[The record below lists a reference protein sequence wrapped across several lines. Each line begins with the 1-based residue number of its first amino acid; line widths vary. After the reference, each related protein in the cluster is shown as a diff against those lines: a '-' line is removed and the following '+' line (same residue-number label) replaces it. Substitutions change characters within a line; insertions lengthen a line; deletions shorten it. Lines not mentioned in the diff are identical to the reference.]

1 LIDHN
6 GGEVMLA
13 DTGIK
18 LVIPAGAID
27 EGKAEVVY
35 LALLGNPKYAPKEL
49 KDDETFLT
57 PVVMC
62 GPHGLRFKKH
72 VLLVLPH
79 CVAVSDEI
87 EEEFRGLFVL
97 FFFVV
102 VGIIFFSLGPVVL
115 MLYQAPV
122 PEGKEDIICDLP

>member
-1 LIDHN
+1 MIFKSDLIDHN
-6 GGEVMLA
+6 GGEVILA

-18 LVIPAGAID
+18 LVIPEGAID
-27 EGKAEVVY
+27 EGKAEIIH
-35 LALLGNPKYAPKEL
+35 LALLGNPAYAPKEL
-49 KDDETFLT
+49 KDGETFLT

-87 EEEFRGLFVL
+87 EEEFRGLNPSHYFL
-97 FFFVV
+97 
-102 VGIIFFSLGPVVL
+102 
-115 MLYQAPV
+115 
-122 PEGKEDIICDLP
+122 